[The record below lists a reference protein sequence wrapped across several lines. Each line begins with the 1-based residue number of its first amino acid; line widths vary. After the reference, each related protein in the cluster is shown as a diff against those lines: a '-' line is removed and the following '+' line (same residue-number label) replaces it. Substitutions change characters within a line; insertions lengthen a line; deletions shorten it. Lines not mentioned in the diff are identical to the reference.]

1 VEGIPPEYDYEKI
14 ECYLQGV
21 RDYIRYIKR
30 GFGRTS
36 HLVSIDI
43 RNNRLTREQGVELV
57 KTYDGKRPSSLDGFL
72 KILNI
77 SENEFYDIVFKH
89 IVHPHKPENIE
100 SLKSN
105 KNNHTPK
112 DIINFEKL
120 IN

>member
-77 SENEFYDIVFKH
+77 SENEFYDIVFNH

-100 SLKSN
+100 TLKSN
-105 KNNHTPK
+105 KNNRTPK